1 MTRFLLSLGSALMAF
16 SYYLILWIDPT
27 VLSHRAS
34 ILGVLIAFFGL
45 HIGLKRI
52 LNRHVMHVF
61 CLFVTAGLFTF
72 YRSFTDG
79 NVFLYVL
86 IGLHGVVV
94 LTVLLTIPLSS
105 ERSEPK

>member
-1 MTRFLLSLGSALMAF
+1 MTRFLLSLGSALMAY
-16 SYYLILWIDPT
+16 SYDLILWIDPT
-27 VLSHRAS
+27 MLSHRAS

-79 NVFLYVL
+79 SVFLYVL
-86 IGLHGVVV
+86 IGLHGVVA
-94 LTVLLTIPLSS
+94 LIVLLTIPLSS

>member
-27 VLSHRAS
+27 VLSHRAT

-79 NVFLYVL
+79 SVFLYVL
-86 IGLHGVVV
+86 IGLHGVVA